1 MDRLRRHTKKVL
13 VGIVGGVV
21 ALVGL
26 VLVPYPGPGWLIVFA
41 GLAIL
46 STEFEFAQ
54 KVLDYA
60 KGKYD
65 AWVEWLKRQPLPI
78 RAVVIAL
85 TGLVVLATM
94 WLLNVFGLVGDFLG
108 LPWSW
113 YRSPFFA

>member
-1 MDRLRRHTKKVL
+1 MDRLRRHTKKVF

-46 STEFEFAQ
+46 STEFEFAR

-65 AWVEWLKRQPLPI
+65 AWVDWLKVQPLTI
-78 RAVVIAL
+78 RIVALAL

-94 WLLNVFGLVGDFLG
+94 WLLNVFGLVGDLLN
-108 LPWSW
+108 LPWTW
-113 YRSPFFA
+113 YSSPLFS